1 MPQEYRQPD
10 SNSFEPNPS
19 PLWPEQNSTF
29 AGEPAFAG
37 VHSAEAWARI
47 EKLSSPPARGPAAR
61 SGVRPP
67 ARLLYYRVL
76 RDGARRGGE
85 TDTMD
90 FLRKNLPTS
99 AGRYVERYLKGI
111 NFPIRKEELVGRL
124 EANGVPGAVV
134 SQVRK
139 RLPEG
144 EYRGPKDVLDA
155 LRRR

>member
-1 MPQEYRQPD
+1 M
-10 SNSFEPNPS
+10 FV
-19 PLWPEQNSTF
+19 
-29 AGEPAFAG
+29 GEPAVAG
-37 VHSAEAWARI
+37 VHSAKAWARM
-47 EKLSSPPARGPAAR
+47 EKLSSPPTRGAAAR
-61 SGVRPP
+61 SGVRPR
-67 ARLLYYRVL
+67 ARLLYHRVL
-76 RDGARRGGE
+76 RDKARRGGE
-85 TDTMD
+85 TETMD
-90 FLRKNLPTS
+90 FLRKHLPTS

-111 NFPIRKEELVGRL
+111 EFPIRKEELVSRL

>member
-1 MPQEYRQPD
+1 V
-10 SNSFEPNPS
+10 
-19 PLWPEQNSTF
+19 
-29 AGEPAFAG
+29 GEDGEAF
-37 VHSAEAWARI
+37 V
-47 EKLSSPPARGPAAR
+47 SSYAR
-61 SGVRPP
+61 SG
-67 ARLLYYRVL
+67 
-76 RDGARRGGE
+76 GAVGSQTTSASVVSSGAQRQSAQRRRTE
-85 TDTMD
+85 TMD
-90 FLRKNLPTS
+90 FLRKHLPTS

-111 NFPIRKEELVGRL
+111 EFPIRKEELVSRL